1 MRVKGL
7 ALMEHK
13 NPVEF
18 HCLVLQSD
26 SEPFEI
32 QRLSLTVRKRILKP
46 LSGILIQLDSYQ
58 FHAATEDLQS
68 LINMLMLRHKSEQ
81 NAHLDKAWQ
90 QSMSSPWKP
99 QKAIN

>member
-1 MRVKGL
+1 
-7 ALMEHK
+7 MEHK
-13 NPVEF
+13 NSEEF
-18 HCLVLQSD
+18 HCLFLQSD
-26 SEPFEI
+26 SEPFEL
-32 QRLSLTVRKRILKP
+32 QWLFLTVRKRILKP
-46 LSGILIQLDSYQ
+46 LSGILIQLDPYQ
-58 FHAATEDLQS
+58 FDAATKDLQS